1 MRTNWLMHPNVCDS
15 YLSKTTFAISKEI
28 CMFVNFDISQKLN
41 SIIFVLLLAEGIAA
55 EIERYSD
62 RYRTDIRANRSP
74 LNSVL
79 KLAPGFFPA
88 ELLGQGH
95 SFSDPFMS
103 P

>member
-1 MRTNWLMHPNVCDS
+1 MYVIVI
-15 YLSKTTFAISKEI
+15 KTRFAISKEI
-28 CMFVNFDISQKLN
+28 CMLVNLDIFKKLT
-41 SIIFVLLLAEGIAA
+41 STIFMLLLAEGIAA

-88 ELLGQGH
+88 ELLGQGQT
-95 SFSDPFMS
+95 FSDPFML

>member
-1 MRTNWLMHPNVCDS
+1 MYVIVI
-15 YLSKTTFAISKEI
+15 KTRFAISKEI
-28 CMFVNFDISQKLN
+28 CMLVNLDIFKKLT
-41 SIIFVLLLAEGIAA
+41 STIFMLLLAEGIAA

-88 ELLGQGH
+88 ELLGQGQT
-95 SFSDPFMS
+95 FSDHFML

>member
-15 YLSKTTFAISKEI
+15 YLSKQDLQFQKKFACLLTWASLK
-28 CMFVNFDISQKLN
+28 KLN
-41 SIIFVLLLAEGIAA
+41 STIFMLLLAEGIAA

-95 SFSDPFMS
+95 FF
-103 P
+103 